1 MTLSLNAIIL
11 ALLVAYS
18 VWMAWSE
25 QKKEQASTAGLT
37 DAQQQRF
44 AEVYSFGKAKEEYPE
59 DLRAHAAIVQ
69 RARIRKGTAVVIWV
83 VVPLVILFRGI

>member
-25 QKKEQASTAGLT
+25 QKKEQASTTCLT

-44 AEVYSFGKAKEEYPE
+44 SEVYSFGKAKDEYPE